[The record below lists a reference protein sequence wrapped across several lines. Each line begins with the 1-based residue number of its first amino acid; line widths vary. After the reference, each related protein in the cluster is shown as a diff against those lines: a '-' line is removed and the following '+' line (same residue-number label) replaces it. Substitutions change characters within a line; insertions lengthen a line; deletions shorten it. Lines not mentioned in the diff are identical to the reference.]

1 MVKKLATKWGPNSY
15 MFIALGK
22 NKAGVEGTGG
32 GGGGGGEVMCPK
44 GNGLRQ
50 ANEGG

>member
-1 MVKKLATKWGPNSY
+1 MKKLSGT
-15 MFIALGK
+15 IALGK

-32 GGGGGGEVMCPK
+32 GGGGGGEVMCQRD
-44 GNGLRQ
+44 GLRQ